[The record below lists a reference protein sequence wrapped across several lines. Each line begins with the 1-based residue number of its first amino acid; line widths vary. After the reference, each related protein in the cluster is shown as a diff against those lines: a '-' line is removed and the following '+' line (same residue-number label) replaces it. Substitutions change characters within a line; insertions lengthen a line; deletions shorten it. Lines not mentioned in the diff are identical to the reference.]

1 MQAMPTPLT
10 ADDIIPLIASLT
22 PLERVRLLRF
32 IAISQGTDASFYGS
46 LPPSREEFSSDE
58 EPLVWDA
65 GGREGIGACGFE
77 EAEPG

>member
-1 MQAMPTPLT
+1 MRAMPKPLT

-32 IAISQGTDASFYGS
+32 IALSQGTDASFYGS

-58 EPLVWDA
+58 EPLAWDA
-65 GGREGIGACGFE
+65 GGWEGLGACGFE
-77 EAEPG
+77 ETEPG